1 MLELR
6 AKLGLNCS
14 PNTARA
20 ASTRPEA
27 AAKTPGRWPSERPTL
42 ANRAAPGPRFHP
54 FEGQNRA
61 FPRTVTT
68 AGTSVRAATR
78 VTATAIANAGPIER
92 KMLSELSSR
101 ARNATITAPPAD
113 AIASPARSR
122 ACTTEERGEEKG
134 RRRERERKRKK

>member
-42 ANRAAPGPRFHP
+42 ANRAASGSRFHP

-78 VTATAIANAGPIER
+78 VTATAMDNAGPIER
-92 KMLSELSSR
+92 KM
-101 ARNATITAPPAD
+101 
-113 AIASPARSR
+113 RS
-122 ACTTEERGEEKG
+122 EERRVGKACVRTCRDRWG
-134 RRRERERKRKK
+134 PDHKKKNNNQHQTKK

>member
-42 ANRAAPGPRFHP
+42 ANRAASGSRFHP

-78 VTATAIANAGPIER
+78 VTATAMANAGPTER
-92 KMLSELSSR
+92 KMLSELSNR
-101 ARNATITAPPAD
+101 ARNATITAPPT
-113 AIASPARSR
+113 S
-122 ACTTEERGEEKG
+122 EERRGGKEGVCTCGNWWAQHHEKN
-134 RRRERERKRKK
+134 K